1 MSTETQT
8 LAPRRI
14 RAKTISAKR
23 ISKRALERGRAEY
36 IDAKVPRPQRREEC
50 KQGANVMRPCPF
62 VSCKHHLYLDVDQAS
77 GSIKLNFPQLDV
89 WELRETCALD
99 VAERGGATLEEV
111 GAVIN
116 LVRDRVRQIETGAL
130 AKLKALSFIAA
141 SAEEGHA
148 VFRAT
153 KLSARR
159 PPSRFGKGVREPV
172 PGEIIAAIRAL
183 CETCSL
189 NKAATKLRISRSTLI
204 RVLAGK
210 GASAAVIRELRA
222 SPSLQVPM
230 KRAA

>member
-23 ISKRALERGRAEY
+23 ISKRALERGRLENPPAQQ
-36 IDAKVPRPQRREEC
+36 ALPRTRGEC
-50 KQGANVMRPCPF
+50 KQGENVLRPCPF

-77 GSIKLNFPQLDV
+77 GAIKLNFPQLNV
-89 WELRETCALD
+89 WQLPETCVLD

-148 VFRAT
+148 VFRTT

-159 PPSRFGKGVREPV
+159 PPSRLGKAVREPV

-183 CETCSL
+183 CETRSL
-189 NKAATKLRISRSTLI
+189 NKAATTLRISRSTLI
-204 RVLAGK
+204 RILAGR
-210 GASAAVIRELRA
+210 GASAAVISELRA
-222 SPSLQVPM
+222 SLQTSV